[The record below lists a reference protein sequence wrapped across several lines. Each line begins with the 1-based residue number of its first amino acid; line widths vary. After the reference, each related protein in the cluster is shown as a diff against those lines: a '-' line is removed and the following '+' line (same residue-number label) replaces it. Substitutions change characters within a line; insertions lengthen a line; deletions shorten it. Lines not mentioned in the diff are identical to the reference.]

1 MIIAVNTRFLLKNQL
16 EGYGYFIKEVFR
28 RLSKQHPEHQFYFLF
43 DRPFSSEFVF
53 SDNVKAL
60 VLSPPARHP
69 LLWKYWY
76 DVKVSY
82 CLKRI
87 KADVFVSP
95 DGFCSLTTN
104 VPQCLVIHDLGFIHH
119 PGTYKKSHTF
129 FYRLYTPKFL
139 KKAQRIATVSEF
151 SKNDILQN
159 YNINESKIDVV
170 YSAAREIFRNGSTE
184 KQALVKEKYSDSK
197 EFFLYVGA
205 IQPRKNLVN
214 LLKAFSIFKKR
225 QRSNMKLVMAGRLA
239 WKNDE
244 FLKLYR
250 TYKYKDDVV
259 LTGYITENEL
269 ADLTSSAYALVYPS
283 SFEGFGVP
291 VLEAM
296 QSEVPA
302 LTSSNSAMQEIT
314 EEAALYFN
322 AADSADI
329 ADKLMLIYKDENL
342 RNVLIERGKNI
353 VSKYTWQRTA
363 DLLWNSI
370 LHAANN

>member
-1 MIIAVNTRFLLKNQL
+1 MIIAVNTRFLLKDQL
-16 EGYGYFIKEVFR
+16 EGYGYFIKEVFS
-28 RLSKQHPEHQFYFLF
+28 RLSMQHPEHQFYFLF
-43 DRPFSSEFVF
+43 DRPFSSEFIF
-53 SDNVKAL
+53 SANITPL

-95 DGFCSLTTN
+95 SGFCSLTTK

-119 PGTYKKSHTF
+119 PDSYKKSHTF
-129 FYRLYTPKFL
+129 FYRRYTPKFL
-139 KKAQRIATVSEF
+139 KKVQRIATVSEF
-151 SKNDILQN
+151 SKSDIVQQ
-159 YNINESKIDVV
+159 YNINANKIDVV
-170 YSAAREIFRNGSTE
+170 YSAAREIFKPCSIQQ
-184 KQALVKEKYSDSK
+184 QALLKEKYTDGK

-205 IQPRKNLVN
+205 IHPRKNLIN

-225 QRSNMKLVMAGRLA
+225 QRSNMKLVLAGRLA

-250 TYKYKDDVV
+250 TYKYKDDVA
-259 LTGYITENEL
+259 LTGYITEDEL

-296 QSEVPA
+296 QSAVPA

-322 AADSADI
+322 ATDSADI
-329 ADKLMLIYKDENL
+329 ADKLMLIYKDEAL
-342 RNVLIERGKNI
+342 RDVLIEKG
-353 VSKYTWQRTA
+353 SKVVNKYNWQRTA
-363 DLLWNSI
+363 ELLWKSI